1 MRHSPA
7 HPVTSLIALLLIGL
21 ATEVWAGPAEEVA
34 AVAQPRGQAFLAG
47 NLEAW
52 VAAYADNAVFH
63 SAPSP
68 FRIEGKPAIRAHFA
82 DLFRAYPERR
92 VFTYQP
98 ITRVYNDNLVISNG
112 YNVLSY
118 TDLKGQITT
127 FHVRFSVTWAKVGG
141 RWEVVDHHIS
151 RLPPVP

>member
-1 MRHSPA
+1 M
-7 HPVTSLIALLLIGL
+7 TAL
-21 ATEVWAGPAEEVA
+21 
-34 AVAQPRGQAFLAG
+34 AQPRSQAFLEG

-52 VAAYADNAVFH
+52 VAAFADNAVFH
-63 SAPSP
+63 SAPFP

-92 VFTYQP
+92 VFTHQP
-98 ITRVYNDNLVISNG
+98 MTRVYNNDLVISNG

-127 FHVRFSVTWAKVGG
+127 FHVRYSVT
-141 RWEVVDHHIS
+141 
-151 RLPPVP
+151 

>member
-1 MRHSPA
+1 MGHSVA
-7 HPVTSLIALLLIGL
+7 SLIALFLLGL
-21 ATEVWAGPAEEVA
+21 TAEVWAGPAEEVA
-34 AVAQPRGQAFLAG
+34 ALAQPRGPAFLEG

-52 VAAYADNAVFH
+52 VAAFADNAVFH

-92 VFTYQP
+92 AFTHQLM
-98 ITRVYNDNLVISNG
+98 TRVYNDDLVISNG
-112 YNVLSY
+112 YTVLSY

-127 FHVRFSVTWAKVGG
+127 FHTRFSVTWAKVGG
-141 RWEVVDHHIS
+141 RWQVVDHHIS